1 MNIDNILLDKLTA
14 EAKVSPRLRMNLDL
28 RDSDAD
34 SSQRMLNAIEPGSVI
49 PVHRHRK
56 TSETVVILRGSAVQY
71 LYDDAGNVTGKVLLA
86 PWVGEIATALAGPR
100 NDVGAA
106 ELRNDVG
113 AAGIRN
119 DVGADGLCNDVGAAE
134 LRSSTQSMECQRKND
149 VGIPA
154 MQVEIGQWHRL
165 EALES
170 GTVIVE
176 FKNGPYE
183 PIGDED
189 ILKNAQV

>member
-1 MNIDNILLDKLTA
+1 M
-14 EAKVSPRLRMNLDL
+14 
-28 RDSDAD
+28 
-34 SSQRMLNAIEPGSVI
+34 
-49 PVHRHRK
+49 
-56 TSETVVILRGSAVQY
+56 ILRGSAVQY

-113 AAGIRN
+113 ATG
-119 DVGADGLCNDVGAAE
+119 
-134 LRSSTQSMECQRKND
+134 LRSSMQSMECQRKND
-149 VGIPA
+149 VGISA

-183 PIGDED
+183 PIGDGD